1 MPDPDDANVPDPPA
15 ARRLARPSLAT
26 IVREWGRIGCVG
38 FGGPPAHVALLRQ
51 LCVARRGWLAEEE
64 IEHAIAV
71 TQLLPGP
78 ASTQLAIYCAWRLR
92 GLAGALAGGAAFIA
106 PGLALIVALA
116 ALFLGSPPRWVQGVG
131 AGAGAVVAAVAVQA
145 GLRLMPASWARA
157 GGGRVVGAGSGG
169 GAERAAG
176 EQPAAAGATHALD
189 AARARWLF
197 YALAG
202 AVAAATVGAWLV
214 LVLVACGLVELAWRR
229 GLSQRVAGAGA
240 WAPWPVPLAAATA
253 ATGGLGALCWTAL
266 KVGALSYGGGFV
278 IVPLMQADAVS
289 HYHWMTDGQFLNAVA
304 LGQATPGP
312 VVLTVAVVGYA
323 AAGVGGALLA
333 ALVAFAPS
341 FLFVALGAPR
351 FEQLRSSPA
360 PRAFLDGA
368 GPAAIG
374 AILGAAIPLT
384 RALSETWQ
392 YGVLAGGALLLLVAR
407 RGVVPTLLAAAAAG
421 AIAALAGAPLP
432 G

>member
-1 MPDPDDANVPDPPA
+1 VAERGAPG
-15 ARRLARPSLAT
+15 LAT

-38 FGGPPAHVALLRQ
+38 FGGPLAHVALLRQ
-51 LCVARRGWLAEEE
+51 LCVERRGWMEAEQF
-64 IEHAIAV
+64 EHAIAV

-92 GLAGALAGGAAFIA
+92 GLAGALAGGGAFIA
-106 PGLALIVALA
+106 PGLVLIVALA

-131 AGAGAVVAAVAVQA
+131 AGAGAVVAAVALQA
-145 GLRLMPASWARA
+145 GLRLVPGSWARA
-157 GGGRVVGAGSGG
+157 GEPVAADGGAGRAAAGGPAGAAGGGRA
-169 GAERAAG
+169 AAG
-176 EQPAAAGATHALD
+176 EPPATGRALGG
-189 AARARWLF
+189 ARARWLV
-197 YALAG
+197 YLVAG
-202 AVAAATVGAWLV
+202 GAAAATLGPWLV
-214 LVLVACGLVELAWRR
+214 VVLVGCGLVELAWRR
-229 GLSQRVAGAGA
+229 GLRPPGGAGA
-240 WAPWPVPLAAATA
+240 WLPWPVPLATA
-253 ATGGLGALCWTAL
+253 AAAGLGALCWTAL

-289 HYHWMTDGQFLNAVA
+289 HYHWMTDGQFAGAVA

-333 ALVAFAPS
+333 ALVAFSPS
-341 FLFVALGAPR
+341 FLFVALGARR
-351 FEQLRSSPA
+351 FERLRTSPA

-374 AILGAAIPLT
+374 AILGVTIPLA
-384 RALSETWQ
+384 RALGEPWQ
-392 YGVLAGGALLLLVAR
+392 YGVLAAGAVLLLVVR
-407 RGVVPTLLAAAAAG
+407 RGVVPTLLAAAVAG
-421 AIAALAGAPLP
+421 AVAALAGAPLP

>member
-1 MPDPDDANVPDPPA
+1 MAGDPERSDAATGVAPP
-15 ARRLARPSLAT
+15 PGLAT

-51 LCVARRGWLAEEE
+51 LCVGRRRWLAEEE
-64 IEHAIAV
+64 FEHAIAV

-92 GLAGALAGGAAFIA
+92 GPAGALAGAAAFIA

-116 ALFLGSPPRWVQGVG
+116 ALFLGAPPRWVQGVG

-145 GLRLMPASWARA
+145 GLRLVPGSWGRTGEPAAPE
-157 GGGRVVGAGSGG
+157 G
-169 GAERAAG
+169 AAG
-176 EQPAAAGATHALD
+176 CAVAGEPAGAARRALG
-189 AARARWLF
+189 AARARWLG
-197 YALAG
+197 YLLAG
-202 AVAAATVGAWLV
+202 GAAAATLGPWLV
-214 LVLVACGLVELAWRR
+214 LVLLACGLAELAWRR
-229 GLSQRVAGAGA
+229 GIGHGPGAAA
-240 WAPWPVPLAAATA
+240 WAPWPVPLATA
-253 ATGGLGALCWTAL
+253 AAAGLGALCWTAF

-351 FEQLRSSPA
+351 FEQLRTSPA

-374 AILGAAIPLT
+374 AILGAAIPLA

-392 YGVLAGGALLLLVAR
+392 YGVLAGGAVLLLVAR